1 MSLKKGKK
9 RGHVPEAITGKR
21 EREENYDEAH
31 AALLWATEFIY
42 ITIVDMAKS

>member
-1 MSLKKGKK
+1 MCLKLLQD
-9 RGHVPEAITGKR
+9 R

-31 AALLWATEFIY
+31 AALLWATEFYIYIY